1 MKDSDSMINPVASL
15 VTAAAQQMRRSF
27 HGKAQHTES
36 RQSQFLQTLLRTY
49 QDTEM
54 GRQLKLTAISSVDQ
68 FRAQVPIRPYADY
81 EPWIEKAAAGKAN
94 VLTPDPV
101 TYLNFTSGSTGKR
114 KLIPVT
120 WRSRQFR
127 VKATNTSL
135 FFALGAAAQKR
146 QTSLGKILLTSSI
159 ELEGHTS
166 AGIPYGPVSVGD
178 LRQNNVFKRS
188 LMAHPLMA
196 LEPVDSLARHYVCF
210 LFALANPRL
219 KVIGANFP
227 VLALKLC
234 EHLEQ
239 QAESL
244 LTDLEQGTL
253 ASWLKLD
260 EGLRSQL
267 LTRLK
272 AHPQRAA
279 QLRLQRQQTGRFT
292 PQMIWPHLNF
302 ITTALGGTSDFYL
315 KRFPDYFG
323 DTPIFGGIY
332 ASAEAVFG
340 AYHSFNND
348 GAVLAIESGFY
359 EFIPPEQWDVE
370 QPKTLLAEQVQVGEC
385 YRILVTNYN
394 GFYRYDIGDVVEV
407 VGFYGKAPIIT
418 FRHRR
423 GGLLSSVTEKTTEY
437 HVIQVMQTLMAE
449 FEVALTD
456 FCITLSKE
464 ETPPP
469 YLVNIEL
476 QMGDAIA
483 NPQAFLERFDQ
494 ELQTIHAS
502 YAVKRR
508 TQVPPPQLRILQ
520 PGSFATMRQQ
530 MIAQGI
536 PESHL
541 KFPHISE
548 DRQFLTNLPVEQNIT
563 LSRPLS

>member
-1 MKDSDSMINPVASL
+1 MINPIASLIAVAS
-15 VTAAAQQMRRSF
+15 QQMRNSF
-27 HGKAQHTES
+27 NRKAQQTGAI
-36 RQSQFLQTLLRTY
+36 QAQFLQTLLSTY
-49 QDTEM
+49 QDTEV
-54 GRQLKLTAISSVDQ
+54 GRQLKLPTITSVED

-81 EPWIEKAAAGKAN
+81 EPWIERVAAGKAN

-101 TYLNFTSGSTGKR
+101 NYLNFTSGSTGKR

-120 WRSRQFR
+120 WRSRKFR

-135 FFALGAAAQKR
+135 GFALGAASQR
-146 QTSLGKILLTSSI
+146 QSSGLGKILLTSSI

-166 AGIPYGPVSVGD
+166 ANIPYGPVSVGD
-178 LRQNNVFKRS
+178 LRQNNIFKRS

-196 LEPVDSLARHYVCF
+196 LEPVDSLTRHYICF
-210 LFALANPRL
+210 LFALANPNL

-244 LTDLEQGTL
+244 LIDLEQGTL
-253 ASWLKLD
+253 APWLKLD
-260 EGLRSQL
+260 EALRAQL
-267 LTRLK
+267 LKRLK
-272 AHPQRAA
+272 PQPQRAA
-279 QLRLQRQQTGRFT
+279 QLRQQWQQAGRFT
-292 PQMIWPHLNF
+292 PQIIWPHLNF
-302 ITTALGGTSDFYL
+302 VTTALGGTSDFYL
-315 KRFPDYFG
+315 QRFPDYFG

-332 ASAEAVFG
+332 ASAESVFG
-340 AYHSFNND
+340 TYHSFNDD
-348 GAVLAIESGFY
+348 GAVLALESGFY
-359 EFIPPEQWDVE
+359 EFVPPEQWDVD
-370 QPKTLLAEQVQVGEC
+370 QPRTLLAEQVQVSER

-394 GFYRYDIGDVVEV
+394 GFYRYDIGDVIEV

-437 HVIQVMQTLMAE
+437 HVIQVMQTLMTE
-449 FEVALTD
+449 FEITLTD
-456 FCITLSKE
+456 FCITLSAE
-464 ETPPP
+464 RTPPP
-469 YLVNIEL
+469 YIVNIEL
-476 QMGDAIA
+476 QRGDAIA

-494 ELQTIHAS
+494 ELQRIHAS

-520 PGSFATMRQQ
+520 PGSFAQMRQRL
-530 MIAQGI
+530 MAQGI

-548 DRQFLTNLPVEQNIT
+548 DRQFLTDLPVEQDVT
-563 LSRPLS
+563 LSNSLS